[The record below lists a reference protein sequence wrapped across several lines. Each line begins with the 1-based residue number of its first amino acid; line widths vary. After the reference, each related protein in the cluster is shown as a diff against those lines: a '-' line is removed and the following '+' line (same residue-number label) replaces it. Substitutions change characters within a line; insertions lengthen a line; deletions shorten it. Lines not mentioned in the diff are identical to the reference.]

1 MHIAF
6 CIQKTEEE
14 MNLTGGKILRFDE
27 LTQARNHCWQEKRQ
41 YQCFVTEGRLQGVCQ
56 LLICEWGQQRAELF
70 HLNFSKN
77 GVSKQ
82 SYFYRNSQI
91 KEWLDK
97 MQYQEIAYEQALG
110 MLGDAVRK
118 NYKYQ
123 EKNNWL
129 NRNPSLHLQRI
140 WGNDF
145 YNNGTNNLVWLL
157 AGQNMMATLQ
167 IYLQALQNKDAVLLY
182 DLLAEQAKPKESRD
196 IYAMQWNHVLE
207 ELSIFDAD
215 IVEVVQHREI
225 LGNYSLF
232 TTLYGENEAGKILS
246 VDLHLEMLE
255 EQGAFYILKERI
267 LEPRIIYRC
276 LAQ

>member
-1 MHIAF
+1 
-6 CIQKTEEE
+6 
-14 MNLTGGKILRFDE
+14 MNFTSGKILKFEE
-27 LTQARNHCWQEKRQ
+27 LTQARNNYRQEKGQ
-41 YQCFVTEGRLQGVCQ
+41 YQCFVTEGRLQGACQ
-56 LLICEWGQQRAELF
+56 LLICERGQQTAELF

-82 SYFYRNSQI
+82 NYFYRSNQI
-91 KEWLDK
+91 EEWLDK
-97 MQYQEIAYEQALG
+97 MKCQEITYRQALG
-110 MLGDAVRK
+110 MLGDAVRQ

-145 YNNGTNNLVWLL
+145 YNNGANNLVWLL
-157 AGQNMMATLQ
+157 AGQNMMATVQ

-182 DLLAEQAKPKESRD
+182 DLLAKQVKPKESRD
-196 IYAMQWNHVLE
+196 IYALQWNHVLE
-207 ELSIFDAD
+207 EISIFDVD
-215 IVEVVQHREI
+215 IVEVLKHAKIQ
-225 LGNYSLF
+225 GKYSLF
-232 TTLYGENEAGKILS
+232 ITLYGENEAGKILS

-255 EQGAFYILKERI
+255 EQGVFYILKERI

-276 LAQ
+276 LAR